1 MAQLKYPIGIQSFP
15 EIRTKGYLYVDKT
28 EFIHTLVSKGKYYFL
43 SRPRRFGKSLLLSTL
58 KAFFEGRRDLFEGLA
73 ICSHEDIVWDS
84 HPVILIDLNAKNY
97 TSRQSLE
104 ERIST
109 QLSEYENIYG
119 KRFTDSSIEGR
130 FLALIKQAHEKT
142 GCQVAVLID
151 EYDKPVLDSFHDND
165 TSSTYREVL
174 RGFYSVLKSVDD
186 EICFALLTGITK
198 FGHLNVFSGLNNLND
213 ISLDN
218 AYASICGITETELT
232 RTFSEGLHRLA
243 DNMQKPYAETVGL
256 LKKNYDG
263 YHFAEKSPDIYNP
276 FSILC
281 CLDKEAIKPFWFLT
295 GTPSFL
301 IDLLRKRHYDLSQID
316 GAEYVGSKLYGVDIA
331 ASDPIPVLYQSG
343 YLTIKGYDPR
353 FDSYM
358 IGFPNLEVR
367 EGFLSSLLPF
377 YTGLTNDDR
386 PFNLMNFVKEIEKGQ
401 PEQFMTRL
409 QSMFASIPY
418 EMEMEN
424 ERNFQNVMY
433 MIFTL
438 MGVYTNVEYHT
449 SNGRIDVIVMTAAFI
464 YIIEI
469 KIDSTPEVAISQI
482 DDKGYAT
489 PFKSD
494 SRTVYKIGANFS
506 TETRT
511 LTGWIIEKQ

>member
-1 MAQLKYPIGIQSFP
+1 M
-15 EIRTKGYLYVDKT
+15 
-28 EFIHTLVSKGKYYFL
+28 L
-43 SRPRRFGKSLLLSTL
+43 S
-58 KAFFEGRRDLFEGLA
+58 
-73 ICSHEDIVWDS
+73 
-84 HPVILIDLNAKNY
+84 
-97 TSRQSLE
+97 
-104 ERIST
+104 
-109 QLSEYENIYG
+109 
-119 KRFTDSSIEGR
+119 
-130 FLALIKQAHEKT
+130 
-142 GCQVAVLID
+142 
-151 EYDKPVLDSFHDND
+151 
-165 TSSTYREVL
+165 
-174 RGFYSVLKSVDD
+174 
-186 EICFALLTGITK
+186 
-198 FGHLNVFSGLNNLND
+198 
-213 ISLDN
+213 
-218 AYASICGITETELT
+218 
-232 RTFSEGLHRLA
+232 
-243 DNMQKPYAETVGL
+243 
-256 LKKNYDG
+256 
-263 YHFAEKSPDIYNP
+263 
-276 FSILC
+276 
-281 CLDKEAIKPFWFLT
+281 
-295 GTPSFL
+295 
-301 IDLLRKRHYDLSQID
+301 
-316 GAEYVGSKLYGVDIA
+316 
-331 ASDPIPVLYQSG
+331 SDPIPVLYQSG

-358 IGFPNLEVR
+358 LGFPNLEVR

-469 KIDSTPEVAISQI
+469 KIDSTPEVGISQI

-494 SRTVYKIGANFS
+494 SRTVFKIGADFS
-506 TETRT
+506 TQTRT

>member
-28 EFIHTLVSKGKYYFL
+28 EFIHTLVSKGKFYFL

-58 KAFFEGRRDLFEGLA
+58 KAFFEGRRDLFEDLA
-73 ICSHEDIVWDS
+73 ICSHEDIAWDS

-97 TSRQSLE
+97 SSRQSLE

-109 QLSEYENIYG
+109 QLSEYEDIYG
-119 KRFTDSSIEGR
+119 RRFTDPSIEGR
-130 FLALIKQAHEKT
+130 FLAIIKQAHEKT
-142 GCQVAVLID
+142 GSQVAVLID

-165 TSSTYREVL
+165 TSSIYRDVL

-186 EICFALLTGITK
+186 DICFALLTGITK

-218 AYASICGITETELT
+218 TYASICGITETELT
-232 RTFSEGLHRLA
+232 ETFSEGLHRLA
-243 DNMQKPYAETVGL
+243 GNMQKPYAETVGL

-301 IDLLRKRHYDLSQID
+301 IDLLQKRRYDLSQID
-316 GAEYVGSKLYGVDIA
+316 GAECEGSRLYGVDVA

-343 YLTIKGYDPR
+343 YLTIKGYDSR
-353 FDSYM
+353 FDSY
-358 IGFPNLEVR
+358 ILGFPNLEVR
-367 EGFLSSLLPF
+367 EGFLSSLLPY
-377 YTGLTNDDR
+377 YTGMNNDDR

-424 ERNFQNVMY
+424 ERNYQNVMY

-469 KIDSTPEVAISQI
+469 KIDSTPEVGISQI

-494 SRTVYKIGANFS
+494 SRTVFKIGADFS
-506 TETRT
+506 TQTRT
-511 LTGWIIEKQ
+511 LKGWIIEKQ